1 MKKRIACS
9 GATLSETAAHLLF
22 AACVLSAVAPPANA
36 LASAR
41 LLDGGFGRMEKTEG
55 FRWSATETQRISH
68 MRLHTR
74 RFLSDRAL
82 PDSARRLS
90 QSGTFTR
97 MLLAPAMIQ
106 LSGIDANWHWVAH
119 LETAESG
126 TAGYVSALEISPSAI
141 PRKVDRRDASGFSLT
156 DANALLDHVS
166 WPGGI
171 GIAQQVLH
179 VGTSHAHMLAYLQRR
194 LRGEGW
200 VTDALLSSAAD
211 GYSSWQRHGERLVLL
226 PDALGE
232 GSLLYHSRLAVASEG
247 E

>member
-1 MKKRIACS
+1 MKKRIACNGATFS
-9 GATLSETAAHLLF
+9 GAVVRLLLAAS
-22 AACVLSAVAPPANA
+22 VLSAVASSANA
-36 LASAR
+36 LASAS
-41 LLDGGFGRMEKTEG
+41 LPDGGFGRMEKTEG
-55 FRWSATETQRISH
+55 FRWSATETQRISR
-68 MRLHTR
+68 MKLHTR

-119 LETAESG
+119 LEAAESG

-141 PRKVDRRDASGFSLT
+141 ARRVDGQEASGFLPA
-156 DANALLDHVS
+156 DANVLLDHVS

-171 GIAQQVLH
+171 GVAQQVLH
-179 VGTSHAHMLAYLQRR
+179 VGSSRAQMLAYLQRR

-200 VTDALLSSAAD
+200 ITDALLASAAV

-226 PDALGE
+226 PDALGD
-232 GSLLYHSRLAVASEG
+232 GSLLYHSRLAAASGG